1 MAYNKGAQELADTSQ
16 HASSY
21 IKGLIKQDL
30 DNKGIPYP
38 VACETDVNEID

>member
-38 VACETDVNEID
+38 AACETDVNEID